1 MSARGV
7 RTRPTRRDPGEA
19 ERRLV
24 RRRRMV
30 CLAIAL
36 CIAGILGLDAALRA
50 SAPDVMAEAVSL
62 PAERGTSA
70 GQGSLEALPEGFEA
84 EALPLDG
91 RDEVRIDATG
101 CVIGFSM
108 ADAPE
113 AAFASLTRELEGR
126 GWTPVASGMD
136 AAGSF
141 IKKEGKMTWLFVSCT
156 GVAGQTS
163 AVVQCAP
170 EGKSSGQ
177 GGAS

>member
-1 MSARGV
+1 MSARSG
-7 RTRPTRRDPGEA
+7 RPRPTRRDPGEA

-36 CIAGILGLDAALRA
+36 CIAGILGLDAVLRPP
-50 SAPDVMAEAVSL
+50 APDVMAEAASL
-62 PAERGTSA
+62 PVAFDAEA
-70 GQGSLEALPEGFEA
+70 GRGSLDALPEGFEA
-84 EALPLDG
+84 EALPLAG

-101 CVIGFSM
+101 RVIGFSM
-108 ADAPE
+108 AAGPE
-113 AAFASLTRELEGR
+113 AAFASLARELEGR

-141 IKKEGKMTWLFVSCT
+141 VKKEGKMTWLFVSCT

-170 EGKSSGQ
+170 EVRPDGQ